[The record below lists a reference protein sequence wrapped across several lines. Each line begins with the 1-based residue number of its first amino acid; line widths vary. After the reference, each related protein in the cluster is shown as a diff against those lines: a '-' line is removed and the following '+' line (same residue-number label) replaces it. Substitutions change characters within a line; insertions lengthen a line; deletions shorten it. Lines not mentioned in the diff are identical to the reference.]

1 MAAYE
6 SPEAAYWAFFETF
19 NARSA
24 SGRAGVMSYP
34 HVRVAATRVEP
45 SIQQT
50 AAEFEASASWDQFD
64 RVGWAWTQPITPRV
78 VHSMSDKVHFAGGWT
93 RYRAD
98 GSVISRN
105 RLLYIATRMDDGWGI
120 QGALGVEG
128 HLEGAA
134 AQSVHES
141 ALTALRTEMQKLE
154 AGDADAWLDCFHL
167 PSVIVFAPGQLEIY
181 ENREALAAAYRD
193 WASEPRPIS
202 YEARVTAAGPRAAL
216 IEQSVTSGGDH
227 FEQVSLFVERGS
239 VWASAAVSAVRPDM

>member
-1 MAAYE
+1 MGAYE
-6 SPEAAYWAFFETF
+6 SPESAYWAFFETF

-93 RYRAD
+93 RHRAD
-98 GSVISRN
+98 SSVISHN
-105 RLLYIATRMDDGWGI
+105 RLLYIATKMDEGWGI
-120 QGALGVEG
+120 QGAFGVEG
-128 HLEGAA
+128 HVEGAA
-134 AQSVHES
+134 AQRVHDA
-141 ALTALRTEMQKLE
+141 ALTALQREMQMLE

-167 PSVIVFAPGQLEIY
+167 PSVIVFGPGQLEIY
-181 ENREALAAAYRD
+181 ESHEALAAAYRE

-202 YEARVTAAGPRAAL
+202 CEARVTAAGPQGAL

-227 FEQVSLFVERGS
+227 FEQVSLFVERDG